1 MRAWIIEKFEG
12 VEHMK
17 LADVPDPKPAADEVV
32 LDVRYAAL
40 NPADYYLAQAQY
52 PAKPPLPHILGR
64 DGIGV
69 ISAVGPGNANFKVGD
84 TGLILRSEIGVSR
97 WGTLAERVAVPVES
111 LVRPPAGWTE
121 QESAAAPLV
130 YLTAYQ
136 ALTQWGELKPGVVL
150 VTGASGGVGVATIH
164 LAAALGHRVIALS
177 RSEEK
182 RAKLIAEGASLAL
195 DPQDPEWNK
204 RLKEQ
209 IAPGRVDLAVDNVG
223 GDQFPRVIDTLG
235 MWGKVS
241 LVGQLA
247 GPVPNLNLGTLFFRR
262 IRVGGV
268 AVGTYTPQESQA
280 AWKAVVEIMNRAGK
294 KPIIDS
300 VHPFERTSDA
310 LAQLQRG
317 PMGKVLIAVRG
328 G

>member
-1 MRAWIIEKFEG
+1 MRAWIIDRFEG
-12 VEHMK
+12 IEHMK
-17 LADVPDPKPAADEVV
+17 LTDVPDPKPSAGEVV
-32 LDVRYAAL
+32 LDLRYAAL
-40 NPADYYLAQAQY
+40 NPADYYLAQGQY

-64 DGIGV
+64 DGIGT
-69 ISAVGPGNANFKVGD
+69 ISALGEGVANIKVGEM
-84 TGLILRSEIGVSR
+84 GLVLRSEIGVSR

-164 LAAALGHRVIALS
+164 LAVAMGHRVIALS
-177 RSEEK
+177 RSEQK
-182 RAKLIAEGASLAL
+182 RAKLEAQGASMTF
-195 DPQDPEWNK
+195 DPQGEWNK
-204 RLKEQ
+204 QLEKLGT
-209 IAPGRVDLAVDNVG
+209 ARVDLAVDNVG
-223 GDQFPRVIDTLG
+223 GDQFPRVIDTLA

-241 LVGQLA
+241 VVGQLA
-247 GPVPNLNLGTLFFRR
+247 GPVPHFNLGTLFFRR
-262 IRVGGV
+262 LRVGGV
-268 AVGTYTPQESQA
+268 AVGTYTAAESRA
-280 AWKAVVEIMNRAGK
+280 AWKAIVEIMNRAGK

-300 VHPFERTSDA
+300 VHPFANALDA
-310 LAQLQRG
+310 FAQLKRG
-317 PMGKVLIAVRG
+317 PMGKGLVAVG